1 MRREPVPFFSFRV
14 CERSLH
20 EIKGFGLPLH
30 GINPFAHGIGGCG
43 FRIHPQPP
51 IPCSLTSMNPHP
63 ACKTPDQTRAFDSRV
78 WMRRPYLPI
87 SCKMPSNTRA
97 GRPYSSTGLCFVHT
111 PGIRS
116 THRPPRKRACDE
128 KEKRGLADFQI
139 TTASCRLSSQM
150 RRRVCL
156 FSHLHEME
164 SYKRRR
170 VSARGCAAWGM
181 WWARKA
187 LSQHF
192 VALPDAREGAASA
205 LRSPSG
211 RFRLLEK
218 HFVATSDV

>member
-1 MRREPVPFFSFRV
+1 MRKMSTDKTKPPRVGGGFVVLVDCCGAQRRTARRRGARLGGETQAGIYGPKENEERACPFFSFRV

-63 ACKTPDQTRAFDSRV
+63 ACKTPGQTCAFDSRV

-97 GRPYSSTGLCFVHT
+97 GRRYSSTGLCFVHT

-128 KEKRGLADFQI
+128 KEKRGLTDFQI

-164 SYKRRR
+164 S
-170 VSARGCAAWGM
+170 
-181 WWARKA
+181 
-187 LSQHF
+187 
-192 VALPDAREGAASA
+192 
-205 LRSPSG
+205 
-211 RFRLLEK
+211 
-218 HFVATSDV
+218 